1 MEYDSQI
8 ALFLGLIQESEEL
21 SRLFRKIVN
30 GGEEDSV
37 EPWKPWDELLAELEA
52 KEQRARLGGGVEKIE
67 THKAKG
73 KLYCRERIE
82 ALLDSG
88 SFQEINMLAETQ
100 TFEFDM
106 QKKKIL
112 GDGVITGFGT
122 IDGRKVLV
130 YSQDVT
136 VFGGSTGRAQGE
148 KINLLLRMSRRMGV
162 PVIGLYESAGGRIQD
177 GMQNESGYGQMFW
190 ENTQCSGVVPQI
202 AAIMGACTGGGVYSP
217 ALMDFILQVRNTAQ
231 MFITG
236 PGVIKEVTGEQ
247 ISFEEL
253 GGTEVHTRQSGV
265 THLAAD
271 NDEHCCKLIRHL
283 LSFLPSNNRETPP
296 AVASLD
302 HPDRT
307 SDKLTEIVPAEP
319 MRTYD
324 MRRVIRELMDLGD
337 FFEIQPAFARN
348 IIVGFGRLDGKV
360 VGVVA
365 NQPRVVGG
373 VIDIDAADKAARFI
387 RFCDCFNIPLVIL
400 ADVPG
405 YLPGSDQE
413 KRGIIRHGAK
423 MLYAFS
429 EATVPKVTIVIRK
442 YYGGAIPAMCCHET
456 GADLVLAWPTAEF
469 AMMGSKAAVPIL
481 YRKEI
486 AEAADPERVRQE
498 KVIEYKETI
507 LSPYYSASKQYVDA
521 VIRPADSRRWLI
533 RGLELFKDKKP
544 ELKVWKKHGNIP
556 L

>member
-1 MEYDSQI
+1 M
-8 ALFLGLIQESEEL
+8 
-21 SRLFRKIVN
+21 
-30 GGEEDSV
+30 
-37 EPWKPWDELLAELEA
+37 EPWKPWNELLAELES
-52 KEQRARLGGGVEKIE
+52 KEKEAMLGGGLKRLEA
-67 THKAKG
+67 HKAKG
-73 KLYCRERIE
+73 KLTCRDRID
-82 ALLDSG
+82 LLVDPD

-112 GDGVITGFGT
+112 GDGVVTGFGT
-122 IDGRKVLV
+122 IHGRKVLV

-136 VFGGSTGRAQGE
+136 VFGGSTGKCQGE
-148 KINLLLRMSRRMGV
+148 KINLMLRMSRKIGV

-217 ALMDFILQVRNTAQ
+217 AIMDFIVQVKNTAQ

-236 PGVIKEVTGEQ
+236 PGVIKEVTGEE
-247 ISFEEL
+247 ISFQAL
-253 GGTEVHTRQSGV
+253 GGTDVHARQSGV
-265 THLAAD
+265 AHLAAD
-271 NDEHCCKLIRHL
+271 NDEHCCKLIRQL
-283 LSFLPSNNRETPP
+283 LSYLPSNNRETPP
-296 AVASLD
+296 AVESQD
-302 HPDRT
+302 DRDRT
-307 SDKLTEIVPAEP
+307 NDKLVEIVPAEP

-324 MRRVIRELMDLGD
+324 MRKVVCELMDLGD
-337 FFEIQPAFARN
+337 FFEIHAGFARN
-348 IIVGFGRLDGKV
+348 IIVGFGRLAGKV

-365 NQPRVVGG
+365 NQPRVLGG

-387 RFCDCFNIPLVIL
+387 RFCDCFNIPLVVL

-405 YLPGSDQE
+405 YLPGYEQE

-429 EATVPKVTIVIRK
+429 EATVPKLTIVIRK

-456 GADLVLAWPTAEF
+456 GADLLLAWPTAEF
-469 AMMGSKAAVPIL
+469 AMLGSKAAVPIL

-486 AEAADPERVRQE
+486 AEAEDPEKVRQE

-521 VIRPADSRRWLI
+521 IIRPADSRRWLI
-533 RGLELFKDKKP
+533 HGLELFQDKKP
-544 ELKVWKKHGNIP
+544 EHKVWKKHGNIP

>member
-1 MEYDSQI
+1 M
-8 ALFLGLIQESEEL
+8 
-21 SRLFRKIVN
+21 
-30 GGEEDSV
+30 
-37 EPWKPWDELLAELEA
+37 EPWKPWHELLAELET
-52 KEQRARLGGGVEKIE
+52 KERQAQLGGGLERLAAHE
-67 THKAKG
+67 GKG

-82 ALLDSG
+82 ALLDPD

-112 GDGVITGFGT
+112 GDGVVTGFGT

-136 VFGGSTGRAQGE
+136 VFGGSTGRAHGE
-148 KINLLLRMSRRMGV
+148 KINLLLRMSRKIGA
-162 PVIGLYESAGGRIQD
+162 PIIGLYESAGGRIQD

-217 ALMDFILQVRNTAQ
+217 ALMDFILQVKSTAQ

-247 ISFEEL
+247 ISFEAL
-253 GGTEVHTRQSGV
+253 GGTEVHARESGV

-271 NDEHCCKLIRHL
+271 NDEHCCKLIRQL
-283 LSFLPSNNRETPP
+283 LSYLPSNNQESPP
-296 AVASLD
+296 VVESLD
-302 HPDRT
+302 DRDRT
-307 SDKLTEIVPAEP
+307 NDKLIEIVPAVP

-324 MRRVIRELMDLGD
+324 MRKVIRELTDLGD

-365 NQPRVVGG
+365 NQPRVLGG

-429 EATVPKVTIVIRK
+429 EATVPKITIVIRK

-456 GADLVLAWPTAEF
+456 GADLLLAWPTAEF
-469 AMMGSKAAVPIL
+469 AMLGSKAAVPIL

-486 AEAADPERVRQE
+486 AEAEDPEKVRQE
-498 KVIEYKETI
+498 KIIEYKETI
-507 LSPYYSASKQYVDA
+507 LSPYFSASKQYIDA

-533 RGLELFKDKKP
+533 RGLELFQAKKP
-544 ELKVWKKHGNIP
+544 EVQVRKKHGNMP